1 MKEMYKN
8 FGIADAVSDFCLEVE
23 HPSKIDLK
31 NWMRLQSTIR

>member
-8 FGIADAVSDFCLEVE
+8 FGIAEPFQIFVWRWR